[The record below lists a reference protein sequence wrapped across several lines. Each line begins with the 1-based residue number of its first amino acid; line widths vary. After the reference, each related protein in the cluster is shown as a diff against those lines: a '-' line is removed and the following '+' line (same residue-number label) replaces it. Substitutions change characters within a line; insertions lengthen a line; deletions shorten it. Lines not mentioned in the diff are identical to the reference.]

1 MAGLENKKIALL
13 GTRKIEEQSA
23 IIEQLGGTSLHR
35 PAQGTI
41 FFDANVIEPEI
52 DKIIHGTFQW
62 AIFTTGIG
70 FEKLF
75 EIAKDVNKE
84 DALLSALQKL
94 KIAIRGYK
102 TANALKKRG
111 LNPIVRDDDGSIVGL
126 IRQLEAQ
133 QLTNLPIAVQLYGD
147 PHSELIDWLIE
158 RKNTVQ
164 EILPYEHIPPQTEVL
179 QQLVN
184 EVLSNDVDA
193 VSFTSTPQVKYLF
206 QYAIAQQQKEALL
219 EAFENNVVALSV
231 GKVTGKVLK
240 EFGVNRVVMPQD
252 ERMGSALMTLN
263 KYYKEIEKS

>member
-1 MAGLENKKIALL
+1 MAGLENKRIALL

-23 IIEQLGGTSLHR
+23 IIVQLGGSAVHR

-41 FFDANVIEPEI
+41 FFDAAVIEPEI
-52 DKIIHGTFQW
+52 DKIINGKFQW

-75 EIAKDVNKE
+75 EIAKDAGKE
-84 DALLSALQKL
+84 DSLLAALQNL

-133 QLTNLPIAVQLYGD
+133 QLSNQSIAVQLYGE

-158 RKNTVQ
+158 RNNTVQ

-179 QQLVN
+179 EKLLN
-184 EVLSNDVDA
+184 EILSNELDA

-206 QYAIAQQQKEALL
+206 KYAVAQHKNKELL
-219 EAFENNVVALSV
+219 EAFETNVIALSV

-240 EFGVNRVVMPQD
+240 EYGVNRVIMPQD

-263 KYYKEIEKS
+263 KYYKEVEIF